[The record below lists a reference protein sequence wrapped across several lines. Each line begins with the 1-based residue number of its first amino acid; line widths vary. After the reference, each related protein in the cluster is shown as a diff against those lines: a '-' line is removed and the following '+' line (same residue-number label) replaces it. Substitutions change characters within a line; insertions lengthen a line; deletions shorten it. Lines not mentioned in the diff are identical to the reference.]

1 MTSTQP
7 TCVLCGM
14 DDSQAPLVRFQ
25 YQGQTYWVCT
35 KDFPTLIHRPQM
47 LAGKLPGAE
56 RITPGEHDH

>member
-1 MTSTQP
+1 
-7 TCVLCGM
+7 M